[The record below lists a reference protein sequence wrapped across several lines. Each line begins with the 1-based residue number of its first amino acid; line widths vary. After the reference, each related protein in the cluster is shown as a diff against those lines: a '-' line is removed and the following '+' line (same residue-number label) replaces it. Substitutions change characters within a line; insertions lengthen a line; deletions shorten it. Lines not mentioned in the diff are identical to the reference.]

1 MPMTDMSATL
11 QQENTPPQVD
21 APVRRNP
28 PVLILNLFYSGL
40 GIARDLAGGGMRI
53 IGLSAHPQI
62 YGNFS
67 RFCEVRSCA
76 NSQED
81 PERLFDFLM
90 SVAPELEGSIIFPT
104 RDADVVFLDRYRI
117 ELEPHFRLAIP
128 PREVLFRVLDKYELV
143 RIADQADVP
152 VPRTARV
159 RCKADLERVPHDVGF
174 PCVVKPVSSVH
185 WRVGDNWSRVGGRKA
200 FRAENFEH
208 LCHEYERL
216 VAVSSDLLIQEMIPG
231 PVSDIVILG
240 GYVDQNSDLLAYFT
254 ARKVVQSPEDFG
266 TGCVVESDEIGELLE
281 PTTRLFKAL
290 HYQGMAEV
298 EYKRDARDG
307 KYKLIE
313 INTRHWDWHQL
324 GKPSGVNL
332 SWTAYQHLTG
342 RKVVPERKRI
352 RSAKWIAEDA
362 YLEYAAAGIYHRE
375 IGLSKIGA
383 ELSGRRM
390 YGIFNWKDPWP
401 FWRYAFQVLLP
412 SLLKAVV
419 RKIRG
424 GSATHEVR

>member
-1 MPMTDMSATL
+1 MATTDISATL
-11 QQENTPPQVD
+11 HQENTPARVG

-40 GIARDLAGGGMRI
+40 GIARDLAGRGMRI

-67 RFCEVRSCA
+67 RFCEVRPCP

-81 PERLFDFLM
+81 PERLFDCLM
-90 SVAPELEGSIIFPT
+90 SLAPELAGSIIFPT
-104 RDADVVFLDRYRI
+104 RDADVVFLDRYRDQ
-117 ELEPHFRLAIP
+117 LKPHFRLAIP
-128 PREVLFRVLDKYELV
+128 PRDVLFHVLDKYELV
-143 RIADQADVP
+143 RIADTAGVP

-159 RCKADLERVPHDVGF
+159 TCESDLARVPESVGF
-174 PCVVKPVSSVH
+174 PCVVKPISSVH

-200 FRAENFEH
+200 FRAENFDH
-208 LCHEYERL
+208 LCREYQRL
-216 VAVSSDLLIQEMIPG
+216 AAVSSDLLIQEMIPG
-231 PVSDIVILG
+231 PVRDIMILG
-240 GYVDQNSDLLAYFT
+240 GYVDQNSEPLGFFT

-266 TGCVVESDEIGELLE
+266 TGCVVESDEIPELLE
-281 PTTRLFKAL
+281 LTARLWKAL
-290 HYQGMAEV
+290 EYQGMAEV

-332 SWTAYQHLTG
+332 SWTAYQHLAG
-342 RKVVPERKRI
+342 RNVVPERKSIQR
-352 RSAKWIAEDA
+352 AKWIAEDA
-362 YLEYAAAGIYHRE
+362 YLEYVAAGIYHRE
-375 IGLSKIGA
+375 IGLSRIWA
-383 ELSGRRM
+383 ELSGRHM
-390 YGIFNWKDPWP
+390 YGIFSWKDPWP
-401 FWRYAFQVLLP
+401 FLRYSFQVLLP
-412 SLLKAVV
+412 SLLREVM

-424 GSATHEVR
+424 GSSSHEVR